1 MKVFP
6 SALILSQLM
15 TVPHAFTL
23 GTPSNVP
30 KSSAVLA
37 KTMDGNNPNMFA
49 FFGTIAAA
57 ATILATAPSA
67 ANAANIGKGKVVFE
81 QSCASCHKGGGNPT
95 EKDLTLSR
103 LALEKY
109 LGNEGELASEK
120 VITKFLKNGDGVHD
134 LKLKDAD
141 NANVAAYVFNQA
153 MLEKW

>member
-81 QSCASCHKGGGNPT
+81 QSCASCHKGGGNPM
-95 EKDLTLSR
+95 EKELTLTKE
-103 LALEKY
+103 ALETF
-109 LGNEGELASEK
+109 LGNEGETASEK
-120 VITKFLKNGDGVHD
+120 IIKNYVKNDKGDHD

-141 NANVAAYVFNQA
+141 YANVAAYVYNQA